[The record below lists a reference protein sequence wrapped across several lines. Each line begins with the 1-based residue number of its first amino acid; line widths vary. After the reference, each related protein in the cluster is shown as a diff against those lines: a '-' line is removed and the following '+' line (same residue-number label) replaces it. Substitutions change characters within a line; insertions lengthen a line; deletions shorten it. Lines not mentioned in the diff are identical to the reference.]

1 MNGEVTVG
9 SVPGGAFLADAK
21 AASSSQ
27 SSLSLSVS
35 SSSSDW
41 EDAPSKPAYSPA
53 AYDLMLGSRA

>member
-27 SSLSLSVS
+27 SALSLSVS

-41 EDAPSKPAYSPA
+41 EDAPSKPA
-53 AYDLMLGSRA
+53 